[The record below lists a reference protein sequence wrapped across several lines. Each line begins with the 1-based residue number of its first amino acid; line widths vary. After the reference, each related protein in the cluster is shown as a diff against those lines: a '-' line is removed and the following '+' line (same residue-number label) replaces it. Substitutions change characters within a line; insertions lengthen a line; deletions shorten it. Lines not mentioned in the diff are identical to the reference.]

1 MNSNKIKNILL
12 TLSMASLAVL
22 LVVIPATLTLYGEH
36 QGLWTS
42 YMHEDKKILEKD
54 FYKSNE
60 FEFSMLRPISYLL
73 SDSVSNR
80 GESKK
85 EIEDIKK
92 QSKNEINNSYKNM
105 KFLAIN
111 SEDNSYYSN
120 TKYKTVEEYKKNIDE
135 YLDIE
140 IHKTPMDKSYSKD
153 INGKVVKNKSDIE
166 YKLLNAIDIENMEI
180 YISLPNPNEFKYNDN
195 IYNFYN
201 SYTQATKVVESLIAI
216 VITSLA
222 VFLISIF
229 SYKLCKKNTP
239 NKEGIILK
247 ISKKIPL
254 ELWLMGIFVG
264 GIYYM
269 LVSFSG
275 YYNEY
280 GNMYAYVGM
289 MSLAIIGNLI
299 FIFIIHLFVKVLFSF
314 DSKLD
319 LLKNTILYKIYK
331 LLNKIYKVIKKNVET
346 VLISSKK
353 IPLIKRVIVLS
364 VLFSVCSIILGLFID
379 SILYAGGIIF
389 VITPFIAM
397 GIFTWYIV
405 KQLTYLSKIMDGT
418 EKIKNGEL
426 NYKIDTNGYDNFT
439 VLAENI
445 NNIGDGLEKSIDSQ
459 LRSERMKSELITNV
473 SHDLKTPLTS
483 IINYVEL
490 IKKEENIQPQYINE
504 YVNVLE
510 AKGKRL
516 KALIEDLFEA
526 SKASSGNIELNM
538 EKLDI
543 KQLLRQS
550 IGEMEEKLGKANLDL
565 KLNMLDDKVYI
576 YADGRRMYRVFENL
590 LSNIAKYSLHNTR
603 VYIDLVE
610 NNENIKIT
618 MKNISSYELNFD
630 VDEITER
637 FKRSDESRNTEGS
650 GLGLAI
656 AKDLVKIQGGR
667 FDVEIDGDLFKAT
680 LEFKRITK

>member
-54 FYKSNE
+54 FYKSNK

-111 SEDNSYYSN
+111 VEDNSYYSN

-180 YISLPNPNEFKYNDN
+180 YISLPNPKEFKYNDN

-229 SYKLCKKNTP
+229 SYKLCKRNTP
-239 NKEGIILK
+239 NKEGRILK

-264 GIYYM
+264 GVYYI
-269 LVSFSG
+269 VISFSG
-275 YYNEY
+275 YYSGY
-280 GNMYAYVGM
+280 DDIYTYIGM
-289 MSLAIIGNLI
+289 MSLAFIVNLI
-299 FIFIIHLFVKVLFSF
+299 FIFIIHLFIKVLFGF

-319 LLKNTILYKIYK
+319 LLKNTIIYKIYK
-331 LLNKIYKVIKKNVET
+331 LLNKIYKIIKKNMET

-353 IPLIKRVIVLS
+353 IPLIKRVIGLS
-364 VLFSVCSIILGLFID
+364 VLFIVCSIILGLFID

-426 NYKIDTNGYDNFT
+426 NYKIETNGYDNFT

-565 KLNMLDDKVYI
+565 KLNMLDDKVYV

-590 LSNIAKYSLHNTR
+590 LSNIAKYSLNNTR

-656 AKDLVKIQGGR
+656 AKDLVKIQGGT
-667 FDVEIDGDLFKAT
+667 FDVEIDGDLFKVT
-680 LEFKRITK
+680 LEFKNIIK

>member
-1 MNSNKIKNILL
+1 MNNKIIKNIFL
-12 TLSMASLAVL
+12 TLSIVSLAVL
-22 LVVIPATLTLYGEH
+22 LVVIPATLTLYGNH

-42 YMHEDKKILEKD
+42 YMHEDKQILEKD

-60 FEFSMLRPISYLL
+60 FEFSMLGPMSGWLA
-73 SDSVSNR
+73 DSVNNR

-92 QSKNEINNSYKNM
+92 QSKIQIDDLYKNM
-105 KFLAIN
+105 KFLVIN
-111 SEDNSYYSN
+111 TKDNSYYSN
-120 TKYKTVEEYKKNIDE
+120 TKYKTAEEYNKNIKE

-140 IHKTPMDKSYSKD
+140 IHKTPMDKSYSKEMD
-153 INGKVVKNKSDIE
+153 GKIVNNKTDVK
-166 YKLLNAIDIENMEI
+166 YKLLNAIDNENIEI
-180 YISLPNPNEFKYNDN
+180 YISLPNPKEFKYNDT
-195 IYNFYN
+195 IYDFYD
-201 SYTQATKVVESLIAI
+201 SYTQATKIVESLIAI
-216 VITSLA
+216 FITSLA

-264 GIYYM
+264 GIYYI
-269 LVSFSG
+269 VISFSG
-275 YYNEY
+275 YYSGYNDIY
-280 GNMYAYVGM
+280 TYIGR
-289 MSLAIIGNLI
+289 MSLAFIANLI
-299 FIFIIHLFVKVLFSF
+299 FLFIIYLFIKVLFGF

-319 LLKNTILYKIYK
+319 LLKNTITYKLYK
-331 LLNKIYKVIKKNVET
+331 LLNKVYRLIKKNVET

-353 IPLIKRVIVLS
+353 IPLIKRIIVLS
-364 VLFSVCSIILGLFID
+364 VLFSICSIILGLFID

-397 GIFTWYIV
+397 GMFTWYIV
-405 KQLTYLSKIMDGT
+405 KQLTYLSQIMDGT

-526 SKASSGNIELNM
+526 SKASSGNVELNM

-550 IGEMEEKLGKANLDL
+550 IGEMEEKLGNANLDL

-590 LSNIAKYSLHNTR
+590 LSNIAKYSLNNTR

-656 AKDLVKIQGGR
+656 AKDLVKIQGGK

-680 LEFKRITK
+680 LEFKSITK

>member
-1 MNSNKIKNILL
+1 MNSNKIKNIFL

-54 FYKSNE
+54 FYKSND
-60 FEFSMLRPISYLL
+60 FEFSMLGQMSGWIA
-73 SDSVSNR
+73 DSVNNR

-92 QSKNEINNSYKNM
+92 QSKNEIDTLYKNM

-111 SEDNSYYSN
+111 TKDNSYYSN

-153 INGKVVKNKSDIE
+153 INGKVVNNNTNAQ
-166 YKLLNAIDIENMEI
+166 YRLLSAIDSENMEI
-180 YISLPNPNEFKYNDN
+180 YISLPNPKEFKYDDT

-201 SYTQATKVVESLIAI
+201 SYMQTTKTVESLITI
-216 VITSLA
+216 VIISLA
-222 VFLISIF
+222 IFLISIF

-239 NKEGIILK
+239 KKQGRILK

-254 ELWLMGIFVG
+254 ELWFMGIFIG
-264 GIYYM
+264 GIYYI
-269 LVSFSG
+269 VISFSG
-275 YYNEY
+275 YYSEY
-280 GNMYAYVGM
+280 DNIYTYIGM
-289 MSLAIIGNLI
+289 MSLAIICNLI
-299 FIFIIHLFVKVLFSF
+299 FIFMIHLFIKVLFGF

-319 LLKNTILYKIYK
+319 LLKNTIIYKIYK
-331 LLNKIYKVIKKNVET
+331 ILNKTYKVIKKNVEN

-353 IPLIKRVIVLS
+353 IPLIKRIIGLS
-364 VLFSVCSIILGLFID
+364 ILFSICSIILGLFID

-389 VITPFIAM
+389 IVTPFIAM

-405 KQLTYLSKIMDGT
+405 KQLTYLSEIMDGT

-490 IKKEENIQPQYINE
+490 IKKEENIQPEYINE

-510 AKGKRL
+510 AKGRRL

-538 EKLDI
+538 ENLDI

-550 IGEMEEKLGKANLDL
+550 IGEMEEKLGNANLDL

-680 LEFKRITK
+680 LEFKSITK